1 MGHGFKVWE
10 EVIGAFE
17 RQEAVYFLGML
28 WEVALRGQERSCGRA
43 SRARSLC
50 AFLLNGFSLQLGVE
64 RGTSTRWRRGMKEGF
79 FLKNSVFSLIERRHS
94 CRLYT
99 GEPLDAQ
106 ERTAL
111 HEFLGGQR
119 RGPLGSE
126 IRIHLLAQTQE
137 DPYCL
142 RGLGTYGFIKGAT
155 AFMAGA
161 VRSSPYDLEDY
172 GYVMEHAVFVA
183 TDLGLG
189 TCWLGGTFTKSKFA
203 RRIHLAPDEAMPA
216 IVAVGYEA
224 PRDRKGL
231 TKSHG
236 PKGRNRLPMEK
247 LFFWESFGK
256 PLVGCPSPYAKILEA
271 VRWAPSASNK
281 QPWRVVVTEEGF
293 HLYLQRTK
301 GYGKDSLIFK
311 LLGLADLQRVD
322 MGIAMC
328 HLELSAKELGFRG
341 RWVREES
348 RGPSIPGERAEY
360 VISWKLEVP

>member
-1 MGHGFKVWE
+1 
-10 EVIGAFE
+10 
-17 RQEAVYFLGML
+17 
-28 WEVALRGQERSCGRA
+28 LREGLKGPLLVC
-43 SRARSLC
+43 LP
-50 AFLLNGFSLQLGVE
+50 FLLNGFSLQLGVE

-281 QPWRVVVTEEGF
+281 QPWRVVVAEEGF